1 MNHQYLLKH
10 PELFQY
16 VIGINYKQF
25 QELLPLFVVTL
36 SRSDTIRAWS
46 KERVRIPGGGRKP
59 TLKTTEEK
67 LFFILLYY
75 KTYPTFRFA
84 QAIFGLDKRN
94 VQLWMRYLQA
104 ILFETLDYELELPKR
119 KVRHMDDWLEVC
131 PQLAEFLVDA
141 TERPIQRPK
150 DNHAQKEY
158 YSGKK
163 KQHTVKNQVFVSPRT
178 KRILAVSDTVEG
190 RCHDKKLFDDDPISA
205 FLPSGAVGM
214 ADKGYEG
221 VGHPLL
227 SMVIP
232 KKKPPGRELTI
243 EEKHNNKTISSIR
256 VHVEHPF
263 SYMKHFNIL
272 SHKYRSRI
280 EAADLPFKTIAAI
293 YNFTRVPT

>member
-16 VIGINYKQF
+16 VIGITHEQF
-25 QELLPLFVVTL
+25 ANLLPLFMIILNKEGVN
-36 SRSDTIRAWS
+36 RAWS
-46 KERVRIPGGGRKP
+46 KQRIRIPGGGRKP

-67 LFFILLYY
+67 LFFILFYY

-94 VQLWMRYLQA
+94 VQLWMRYLQG
-104 ILFETLDYELELPKR
+104 ILFETLGYELELPKR
-119 KVRHMDDWLEVC
+119 RVRHMDDWLTIC
-131 PQLAEFLVDA
+131 PQLLEFLVDA
-141 TERPIQRPK
+141 TERPINRPS
-150 DNHAQKEY
+150 DNHVQEEY

-190 RCHDKKLFDDDPISA
+190 KRHDKKLFDDDLTSM
-205 FLPSGAVGM
+205 FLPPGAVGM

-221 VGHPLL
+221 VYHPFVN
-227 SMVIP
+227 MIIP
-232 KKKPPGRELTI
+232 KKKPPGREFTTL
-243 EEKHNNKTISSIR
+243 EKANNRTISSIR
-256 VHVEHPF
+256 VSVEHPF

-272 SHKYRSRI
+272 SHKFRSRI
-280 EAADLPFKTIAAI
+280 KEADLPFKTIAAI